1 MRIAA
6 ARGAFCD
13 SVRAERIW
21 ALGAAIA
28 LATACHRAPSAA
40 AHSDG
45 GTRASPPPAASST
58 PAPTKSVPPASAHKT
73 TAAPPDTTFKQFG
86 AKLDKL
92 CPQPDSGQ
100 TTGSMVAAGYAKARC
115 LREYVQKQA
124 RKLPKAM
131 RAAFAAGPPDPIVKD
146 AWSPAWL
153 RLEES
158 VCAIG
163 DAERYTSGIRRA
175 VGSMRYIDEAFCE
188 RGPYAQAAFLVD
200 SLLGHD
206 AAGFAE
212 HVLAAAPAGRKR
224 LAAARR
230 ALTGVERLRKL
241 APEDSLFNDEC
252 WSCVLADADWR
263 RKALHLRAILDESK
277 TLGSA
282 MCRSWPELEKRLGTG
297 CAELVRE
304 HFASY
309 LAEDPGPFG
318 QGVTAEDYK
327 GLPPP
332 KDAAYRAVI
341 DPIID
346 ECRKNE
352 SLHYSDLG
360 YERKYLGCLRR
371 HFAKLAAATARFHDV
386 KPEWTRF
393 QQALCQ
399 VEDDAQR
406 SDLVSGVGARLER
419 EMTFHVRSLEC
430 PALTTA
436 RGIFVVH
443 ALAGDDA
450 TAFVAHVK
458 ARAAW
463 LPTVKRGLRELG
475 STARA
480 APCKKEFPR
489 VPKGCR
495 PKALATVHWATVNP
509 HLAALQPAAA
519 ALGKALCSAWPAL
532 QAKLPSCATQL
543 GDYFMSYPM
552 FGGLLAIDENRYL

>member
-1 MRIAA
+1 
-6 ARGAFCD
+6 
-13 SVRAERIW
+13 
-21 ALGAAIA
+21 
-28 LATACHRAPSAA
+28 
-40 AHSDG
+40 
-45 GTRASPPPAASST
+45 
-58 PAPTKSVPPASAHKT
+58 
-73 TAAPPDTTFKQFG
+73 
-86 AKLDKL
+86 
-92 CPQPDSGQ
+92 
-100 TTGSMVAAGYAKARC
+100 MVAAGYAKGRC
-115 LREYVQKQA
+115 LHDFVQKQA
-124 RKLPKAM
+124 RKLPKATQA
-131 RAAFAAGPPDPIVKD
+131 RFATGPADPIVKD
-146 AWSPAWL
+146 TWSPAWL

-188 RGPYAQAAFLVD
+188 QGPYAQAAFLVD

-212 HVLAAAPAGRKR
+212 HVLADAPAGRKR
-224 LAAARR
+224 LAATRR
-230 ALTGVERLRKL
+230 ALPGVERLQKL

-263 RKALHLRAILDESK
+263 RTELRLRAILDESK

-282 MCRSWPELEKRLGTG
+282 VCRSWPELEERLGSR
-297 CAELVRE
+297 CDELVRE

-309 LAEDPGPFG
+309 LPEDPDPFG
-318 QGVTAEDYK
+318 QGVTAGDFK

-332 KDAAYRAVI
+332 KDPAYRAVI

-360 YERKYLGCLRR
+360 YERKYLACLRR
-371 HFAKLAAATARFHDV
+371 HFEKLAASTAGWQGVKTKWSRF
-386 KPEWTRF
+386 ERT
-393 QQALCQ
+393 LCQ

-430 PALTTA
+430 PALITA
-436 RGIFVVH
+436 RGIFIVH
-443 ALAGDDA
+443 ALAGNDA
-450 TAFVAHVK
+450 SAFVAHVD
-458 ARAAW
+458 ARAGW
-463 LPTVKRGLRELG
+463 LPGVKRGLEELG
-475 STARA
+475 TTARA

-495 PKALATVHWATVNP
+495 PKALASVHWTTVNA
-509 HLAALQPAAA
+509 HLAALQPTAA
-519 ALGKALCSAWPAL
+519 ALGKALCSDWPAL
-532 QAKLPSCATQL
+532 QARLPSCATRL

-552 FGGLLAIDENRYL
+552 FGGLLAIDEDRYL